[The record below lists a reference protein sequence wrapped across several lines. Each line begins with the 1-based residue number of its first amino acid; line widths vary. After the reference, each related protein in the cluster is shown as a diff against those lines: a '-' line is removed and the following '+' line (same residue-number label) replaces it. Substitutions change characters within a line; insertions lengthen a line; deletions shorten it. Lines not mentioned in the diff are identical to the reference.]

1 MRAIALARGL
11 APRLFAWREK
21 TSGRDQKIFDKRS
34 FPAYNKIKLIFVDYA
49 VIHKWKV
56 KGTQFPSGVWG
67 GAPTQP
73 RKGGNMKLGVI
84 DVGGGFRDI
93 YGAGVFD

>member
-56 KGTQFPSGVWG
+56 KGTQFPSEVWG
-67 GAPTQP
+67 ETLTSLSSP
-73 RKGGNMKLGVI
+73 
-84 DVGGGFRDI
+84 FRALQSFVKI
-93 YGAGVFD
+93 

>member
-56 KGTQFPSGVWG
+56 KGTQFPSGF
-67 GAPTQP
+67 GAAPQCSPEKEET
-73 RKGGNMKLGVI
+73 
-84 DVGGGFRDI
+84 
-93 YGAGVFD
+93 

>member
-56 KGTQFPSGVWG
+56 KGTQFLPGF
-67 GAPTQP
+67 GAAPQRSPEKEET
-73 RKGGNMKLGVI
+73 
-84 DVGGGFRDI
+84 
-93 YGAGVFD
+93 